1 MRPDHLAGALA
12 MAVCGLTVVGCG
24 SSMSTLDT
32 VRVER
37 SIAASILAQ
46 HHIYVPVTCPAKVP
60 LEIGRR
66 FQCRAK
72 LEVGAYPVRAIEIN
86 DNGRVR
92 YANQAPL
99 VVLNVEAVKRAI
111 ARSLLTDRHATA
123 SVNCPSQVLQK
134 QGIFFT
140 CSATTP
146 SRSRV
151 FEVTVV
157 DDNGHVRY
165 VEVRH

>member
-1 MRPDHLAGALA
+1 M
-12 MAVCGLTVVGCG
+12 
-24 SSMSTLDT
+24 
-32 VRVER
+32 
-37 SIAASILAQ
+37 
-46 HHIYVPVTCPAKVP
+46 
-60 LEIGRR
+60 
-66 FQCRAK
+66 
-72 LEVGAYPVRAIEIN
+72 GAYPVRAIEIN